1 MIAKGAVRGTVH
13 DMETETLASLLDRHR
28 RTVSFENRMLALFTE
43 RCWATL
49 GRQVGCADARS
60 EVIGSIRSE
69 LSALADGCA
78 TLSWLELAERLVGV
92 HGVASAVSESGVV
105 DDEWWWVDG
114 AIENLRLWLE
124 ASPETVVEWTDTECT
139 AWRVRLPSLLAAV
152 ARDID
157 DQPGEAT
164 SELVCCAATAVAL
177 VATD

>member
-1 MIAKGAVRGTVH
+1 MTTEVH
-13 DMETETLASLLDRHR
+13 VSLLDHHR

-49 GRQVGCADARS
+49 GQQVGRDDARS

-78 TLSWLELAERLVGV
+78 ALSWLELAERLVGV
-92 HGVASAVSESGVV
+92 HGVASAVSESGIA

-124 ASPETVVEWTDTECT
+124 ASSEIVVEWTDSQCA

-177 VATD
+177 VVTE